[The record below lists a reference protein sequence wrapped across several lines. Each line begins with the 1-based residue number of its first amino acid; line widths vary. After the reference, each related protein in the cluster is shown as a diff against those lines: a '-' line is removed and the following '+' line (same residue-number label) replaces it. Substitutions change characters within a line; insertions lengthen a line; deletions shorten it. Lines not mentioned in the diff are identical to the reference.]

1 MIGCNKRPPCPIA
14 LKIISALTI
23 GTAVIAALE
32 VISALTIDSAATAA
46 REVFGRMAPG
56 VRFIPAKDFPNHGS

>member
-1 MIGCNKRPPCPIA
+1 VAREV
-14 LKIISALTI
+14 ISALTI
-23 GTAVIAALE
+23 GSAAVALE